1 MQLFNPKIFINAS
14 IFIVNED
21 LLPNNTANE
30 FYKVTDE
37 RIGVHVNQQV
47 MIGGRAV
54 KVLNNMAW
62 NSSWLNRNYLTP
74 LERINNEI
82 KNRSLQTQSNYQSLN
97 IEQRVI
103 TYQTSPVIVNQS
115 SPTIIGGYT
124 FGTSPIPVICP
135 FCRSTITTE
144 TESEFNC
151 STCCLCLA
159 TGWLCFIC
167 IQSCRGKS
175 IYSNDYTHKCPCCGS
190 FLGKSTSC

>member
-30 FYKVTDE
+30 FYKITDE

-54 KVLNNMAW
+54 KVLNIMAC

-97 IEQRVI
+97 SEQRII
-103 TYQTSPVIVNQS
+103 TYQTSQLLLIKVVQ
-115 SPTIIGGYT
+115 
-124 FGTSPIPVICP
+124 
-135 FCRSTITTE
+135 
-144 TESEFNC
+144 
-151 STCCLCLA
+151 L
-159 TGWLCFIC
+159 
-167 IQSCRGKS
+167 
-175 IYSNDYTHKCPCCGS
+175 
-190 FLGKSTSC
+190 